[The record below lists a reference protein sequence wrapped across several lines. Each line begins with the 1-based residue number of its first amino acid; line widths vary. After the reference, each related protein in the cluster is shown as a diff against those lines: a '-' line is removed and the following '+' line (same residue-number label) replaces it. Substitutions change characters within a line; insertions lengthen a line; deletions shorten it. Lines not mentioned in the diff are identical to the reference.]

1 MDDRATI
8 KVVDVSGDKFF
19 SLDDIAASV
28 GTNNIIIGTGADAH
42 IRVENTKVSEQHGC
56 FYKHNGM
63 WAYRDMG
70 SNAGSSVK
78 GARIESTWLANGMRL
93 VLDSRLNL
101 DSLVIDV
108 TIQINTGRQLLP
120 GETPPEGYM
129 AAYDPS
135 PAFGGASGGAGPRMG
150 FGGDRYGNRAPQFA
164 GTLNLFGLF
173 AGILWGILAVLN
185 LVSLIK
191 SYNSISPTMQYI
203 GGFYTLLFW
212 IMILGLLG
220 TAAGCGIL
228 AFGLFT
234 YNKDVMSKGALVLA
248 AGYTAV
254 VVAVLILLTEL
265 TGGLFAFIFAN
276 VEIIMMIIAII
287 LMPVSLFSQSN
298 NFRDHRDLSKIGSR
312 FYRPVLFYGIS
323 LLLVIIAALS
333 ASNKYGVSIGISDLM
348 PSSGVWVTIAWVG
361 AVALSGV
368 YIHIDEDPQLAARFK
383 LGR

>member
-1 MDDRATI
+1 M
-8 KVVDVSGDKFF
+8 
-19 SLDDIAASV
+19 
-28 GTNNIIIGTGADAH
+28 
-42 IRVENTKVSEQHGC
+42 
-56 FYKHNGM
+56 
-63 WAYRDMG
+63 
-70 SNAGSSVK
+70 
-78 GARIESTWLANGMRL
+78 
-93 VLDSRLNL
+93 
-101 DSLVIDV
+101 
-108 TIQINTGRQLLP
+108 
-120 GETPPEGYM
+120 
-129 AAYDPS
+129 
-135 PAFGGASGGAGPRMG
+135 
-150 FGGDRYGNRAPQFA
+150 
-164 GTLNLFGLF
+164 
-173 AGILWGILAVLN
+173 
-185 LVSLIK
+185 
-191 SYNSISPTMQYI
+191 
-203 GGFYTLLFW
+203 
-212 IMILGLLG
+212 LGLLG

-228 AFGLFT
+228 AAGLFM
-234 YNKDVMSKGALVLA
+234 YNKDIMSKGALVLA

-312 FYRPVLFYGIS
+312 FYRPVLIYGIA
-323 LLLVIIAALS
+323 LLLIIIAALS

>member
-129 AAYDPS
+129 TAYDPS

-164 GTLNLFGLF
+164 GSLNLFGLF
-173 AGILWGILAVLN
+173 AGILWGILGIIN
-185 LVSLIK
+185 LISLFK
-191 SYNSISPTMQYI
+191 LFDQTGGYLSIIS
-203 GGFYTLLFW
+203 GFYALLYW
-212 IMILGLLG
+212 LIVLGIAGSAVGSIL
-220 TAAGCGIL
+220 L
-228 AFGLFT
+228 AIGLFK
-234 YNKDVMSKGALVLA
+234 YDKLFMYRGAFVISTGNIA
-248 AGYTAV
+248 I
-254 VVAVLILLTEL
+254 VVAFLILLTESV
-265 TGGLFAFIFAN
+265 GDAFAFIFTN
-276 VEIIMMIIAII
+276 IEVVLIIIALI
-287 LMPVSLFSQSN
+287 LMPVSLVSQTR
-298 NFRDHRDLSKIGSR
+298 NFREHKDFSKINSG
-312 FYRPVLFYGIS
+312 YYVPILIYGIAF
-323 LLLVIIAALS
+323 LLLVIAILS
-333 ASNKYGVSIGISDLM
+333 FKNKYGLEINLFEII
-348 PSSGVWVTIAWVG
+348 PSNNIWVTIAWVG

-368 YIHIDEDPQLAARFK
+368 YIHIDEDPQIAARFK